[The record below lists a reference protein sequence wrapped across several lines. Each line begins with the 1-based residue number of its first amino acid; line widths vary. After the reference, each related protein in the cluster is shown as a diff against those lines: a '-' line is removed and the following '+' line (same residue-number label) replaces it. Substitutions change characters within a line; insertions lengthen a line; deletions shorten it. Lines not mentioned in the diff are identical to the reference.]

1 VSVEVHSFTPSHIFE
16 SMKCDSH
23 ASLLAR
29 TFASPYLD
37 YEPKAKVATQLN
49 LIFEACLKVFEFEKK
64 KFKTEIVTFK
74 IGKNQ
79 VQPHT

>member
-1 VSVEVHSFTPSHIFE
+1 
-16 SMKCDSH
+16 MKCDSH

-37 YEPKAKVATQLN
+37 CEPKAKVATQLN
-49 LIFEACLKVFEFEKK
+49 LIFEACLKVFKFEKE
-64 KFKTEIVTFK
+64 KFKIEIATFK

-79 VQPHT
+79 TQPHT